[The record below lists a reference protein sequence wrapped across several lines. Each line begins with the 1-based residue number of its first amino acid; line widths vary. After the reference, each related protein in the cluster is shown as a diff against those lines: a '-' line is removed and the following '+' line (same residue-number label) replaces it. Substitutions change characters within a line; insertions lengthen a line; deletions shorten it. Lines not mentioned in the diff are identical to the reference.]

1 MQKEKGSKVEGEVAE
16 AWRGFEGWECLAMEY
31 CRRRG
36 KGDRGIEWQEP
47 GVVLKDGSVE
57 SVGHLGW
64 ESSQR
69 EQSKIGR
76 AHV

>member
-1 MQKEKGSKVEGEVAE
+1 
-16 AWRGFEGWECLAMEY
+16 MEY

-69 EQSKIGR
+69 EQSIQKLSQGSNAWQSYLNIFFFGLY
-76 AHV
+76 